1 MSNLRKKTNVSYTK
15 TSTFVEFIIDTLVGA
30 IILLLAQKLF
40 NDIYISSFGYA
51 FLAALIISLL
61 NNTIKYFLVIFFMPI
76 TILSLGL
83 FYPIIDVIILK
94 ITSFFLGSNFNII
107 GWFTPFFISIFIS
120 IMKSLYSILF
130 KGGRN

>member
-40 NDIYISSFGYA
+40 NDIYIASFGYA